1 MNNKRLGKCLTLHHV
16 FSIHGRQPLLLRM
29 TGVITRTTV
38 FASFCSVGTED
49 LFPFA
54 CQGVSLFGEGGGGG
68 MMTITFLSPQHEG
81 KRVKKNNVVGKASS
95 KENNSLSSTASHF
108 SYSTKVLL
116 RVTRQYL
123 RNSTQWFTCCQSYL
137 HHYSNFQM
145 VTSSRKTRSLW
156 SIHTQCTMTR
166 KSGKNQSRSHQVK
179 ERSQN
184 IQIWLLWHLFG
195 GKTTTTHNK
204 YIWNN

>member
-1 MNNKRLGKCLTLHHV
+1 MFNTSSCIQYSWQTTFTLEHDRCHNQD
-16 FSIHGRQPLLLRM
+16 G
-29 TGVITRTTV
+29 
-38 FASFCSVGTED
+38 SFCFF
-49 LFPFA
+49 LFGGNWGFFFLLA
-54 CQGVSLFGEGGGGG
+54 CQGVSLFGEGGGGR
-68 MMTITFLSPQHEG
+68 MTITFLSPQNEG
-81 KRVKKNNVVGKASS
+81 KREKKNNVVGKASS
-95 KENNSLSSTASHF
+95 KKNNSLSSTASHF

-195 GKTTTTHNK
+195 WKTTTTHNK